1 MRMGLSVARLRCR
14 PPPASPGA
22 KHDICCD
29 MIDLPPEIT
38 GSSVWY
44 GPALARS
51 AEWLETLSAAEVQEL
66 EAAIAPLAARNVAF
80 NDLGRSD
87 FPLPTLARRLLRL
100 RRDILDGRGFV
111 LVRGMPVERWSM
123 RESALAFYG
132 VGTHLG
138 NARPQNAAGEVLG
151 HVKDLG
157 LRSDDPNVRI
167 YQTSERQTF
176 HTDSCDVVGLLCLQ
190 TAKLGGDS
198 LLVSSN
204 TLWNETRRRR
214 PDLAAL
220 LLQPLA
226 TDKRGEEAEGDQPF
240 FSIPV
245 FNWHAGLMSTIYQR
259 QYIESAQRF
268 ASAPRLTPQQRA
280 ALDFF
285 DALANDADLNFAMTL
300 QRGDLQLV
308 HNHTLLHDRTAFED
322 WPEPDRRRYL
332 LRLWLAPTEARRL
345 PSVFAER
352 YGTVVPGFRGGV
364 TQRNTGPRPVAVGH
378 NRSVE

>member
-1 MRMGLSVARLRCR
+1 
-14 PPPASPGA
+14 
-22 KHDICCD
+22 

-38 GSSVWY
+38 GPSVWY
-44 GPALARS
+44 GPAMARS
-51 AEWLETLSAAEVQEL
+51 AEWLETLSAAEVREL
-66 EAAIAPLAARNVAF
+66 EAAIAPLLARNVVLS
-80 NDLGRSD
+80 DLAQSD
-87 FPLPTLARRLLRL
+87 FPLPTLGTRLARLG
-100 RRDILDGRGFV
+100 RDILDGRSFV
-111 LVRGMPVERWSM
+111 LLRGMPVERWSM

-132 VGTHLG
+132 LGTHLG
-138 NARPQNAAGEVLG
+138 NARPQNAAGELLG

-190 TAKLGGDS
+190 TAKRGGDS

-204 TLWNETRRRR
+204 TLWNEMRRRR
-214 PDLAAL
+214 PELAAL

-226 TDKRGEEAEGDQPF
+226 TDKRGEEAQGDRPF

-245 FNWHAGLMSTIYQR
+245 FNWHAGSMSTIYQR

-268 ASAPRLTPQQRA
+268 AAAPRLTPRQRA

-300 QRGDLQLV
+300 QRGDLQFV
-308 HNHTLLHDRTAFED
+308 HNHTLLHDRTAFDD

-332 LRLWLAPTEARRL
+332 LRLWLAPSEARRL
-345 PSVFAER
+345 PSIFAQR
-352 YGTVVPGFRGGV
+352 YGTVVPGLRGGV
-364 TQRNTGPRPVAVGH
+364 TQRNSRPAEVGDAL
-378 NRSVE
+378 S

>member
-1 MRMGLSVARLRCR
+1 M
-14 PPPASPGA
+14 
-22 KHDICCD
+22 
-29 MIDLPPEIT
+29 MIDFPPELK
-38 GSSVWY
+38 GPSVWY
-44 GPALARS
+44 GPAMARS
-51 AEWLETLSAAEVQEL
+51 SEWLAMLSAAEVRDL
-66 EAAIAPLAARNVAF
+66 EVAIAPLLARNVALD
-80 NDLGRSD
+80 DLSQSD
-87 FPLPTLARRLLRL
+87 FPLPTLGERLARCSRE
-100 RRDILDGRGFV
+100 ILDGRGFV
-111 LVRGMPVERWSM
+111 LLRGLPVERWSM
-123 RESALAFYG
+123 HESALAFYG
-132 VGTHLG
+132 IGTHLG
-138 NARPQNAAGEVLG
+138 NARPQNAAGELLG

-176 HTDSCDVVGLLCLQ
+176 HTGSCDVVGLLCLQ
-190 TAKLGGDS
+190 TAKRGGDS

-204 TLWNETRRRR
+204 TLWNEIRRRR

-226 TDKRGEEAEGDQPF
+226 TDKRGEEAAGDLPF
-240 FSIPV
+240 FAIPV

-332 LRLWLAPTEARRL
+332 LRLWLGPHADRGL
-345 PSVFAER
+345 P
-352 YGTVVPGFRGGV
+352 RG
-364 TQRNTGPRPVAVGH
+364 
-378 NRSVE
+378 